1 MPQSLLAL
9 LALAIFTQ
17 LTFNQQQVTVKSYE
31 TLLRDELS
39 VSASGMM
46 MQIMELTAA
55 RPFDSKSAPDYVIEH
70 GLPAVS
76 EFGTIGPG
84 GTDTGCT
91 PLSIDISA
99 CNDLDDLDYDGF
111 PSDTSRS
118 EAAWYPVELE
128 LSNGGTI
135 PFDVKIDVSYVDG
148 EFPDVDVYPG
158 PTATKRVDL
167 LVRTP
172 LLFKGQPFIHLE
184 RVIAYDS
191 NKAAADC
198 VQANEGDANI
208 DYCSTASSDI

>member
-17 LTFNQQQVTVKSYE
+17 LSFSQQQITVKSYE

-46 MQIMELTAA
+46 MEIMELTAA
-55 RPFDSKSAPDYVIEH
+55 RPFDSKSTPSYMLGN
-70 GLPAVS
+70 GLPAVN

-84 GTDTGCT
+84 STDTGCT
-91 PLSIDISA
+91 PLNIDIGS
-99 CNDLDDLDYDGF
+99 CNDLDDLDYDRYPNESG
-111 PSDTSRS
+111 RS
-118 EAAWYPVELE
+118 EAAWYPVQLE
-128 LSNGGTI
+128 LSNGGVI
-135 PFDVKIDVSYVDG
+135 PFEVKIDVSYVNG
-148 EFPDVDVYPG
+148 EFPDVNVYTG

-172 LLFKGQPFIHLE
+172 LLFQGQPFIHLE
-184 RVIAYDS
+184 RVIAYDP

-198 VQANEGDANI
+198 VQANEGHPDVDNCA
-208 DYCSTASSDI
+208 TASSDI